1 VGAGEEMPD
10 DEPVAGA
17 DDIFELNGHVRE
29 RRTDALAFGERTDAL
44 AFGERTDALAFG
56 EVGVEVEGRRV
67 QG

>member
-1 VGAGEEMPD
+1 MPD

-17 DDIFELNGHVRE
+17 DDIFELNGGHVRE
-29 RRTDALAFGERTDAL
+29 R
-44 AFGERTDALAFG
+44 RTDALAFG

>member
-1 VGAGEEMPD
+1 MPD

-44 AFGERTDALAFG
+44 AFGE
-56 EVGVEVEGRRV
+56 VGVEVEGRRV